1 MTFLRALTLATHC
14 VCVGR
19 LGQINIYSW
28 FILWHQLTLNKRVAP
43 LLRLFEDS
51 YLWSLWNTLPNT
63 SRVVLAHIEVRLWHV
78 WWTTTV
84 RRKVKEFHWRAIA
97 TCWDV
102 IHIIIYMGEPTKAT
116 EIAWEQ
122 NSQELIGTHTSSTR
136 TWVYGARQ
144 TVLPAKGGQ
153 RVLQALSNRQ
163 LCLSIPTLRG
173 WVDPGSC
180 GHGTWNDCSLEWL

>member
-43 LLRLFEDS
+43 WLRLFEDS
-51 YLWSLWNTLPNT
+51 YLWSLWNTLTNT

-102 IHIIIYMGEPTKAT
+102 IHIIIYMGEPTEAT

-122 NSQELIGTHTSSTR
+122 NSQELIGTHTSSVR
-136 TWVYGARQ
+136 TWYMVQGKQFCQQKVVSASCKHYQIGNFASQ
-144 TVLPAKGGQ
+144 YPLYEDG
-153 RVLQALSNRQ
+153 S
-163 LCLSIPTLRG
+163 TLAHA
-173 WVDPGSC
+173 VPKPGM
-180 GHGTWNDCSLEWL
+180 TSLRSK

>member
-28 FILWHQLTLNKRVAP
+28 FILWYQLTLNKRVAP
-43 LLRLFEDS
+43 WLRLFEDS

-63 SRVVLAHIEVRLWHV
+63 SRVVLAHNEVRLWHV
-78 WWTTTV
+78 WWKTTV
-84 RRKVKEFHWRAIA
+84 RRKVKEFNWRAIA
-97 TCWDV
+97 TCLDV
-102 IHIIIYMGEPTKAT
+102 IHIIIYMGEPSEAT

-153 RVLQALSNRQ
+153 RVL
-163 LCLSIPTLRG
+163 
-173 WVDPGSC
+173 
-180 GHGTWNDCSLEWL
+180 